1 MTGCRSITNASER
14 ESVRLASRIWNGMRD
29 QATLEKFLD
38 VSPGLFYSARKAR
51 VFVEHWSP
59 SGDAYY
65 SDDDVA
71 GFDEFLAQF
80 RYEHRLHQPGAGDPV
95 SPGAKER
102 ITRLYESRRGVT
114 LLVELCQSCDQAI
127 SPTGHCAGCS

>member
-1 MTGCRSITNASER
+1 M
-14 ESVRLASRIWNGMRD
+14 ASRIWNGMRD

-38 VSPGLFYSARKAR
+38 VSPGLFHSARKAG

-71 GFDEFLAQF
+71 GFDEFLVQF
-80 RYEHRLHQPGAGDPV
+80 RDERRVQKVAGDPV
-95 SPGAKER
+95 SPRAKEQV
-102 ITRLYESRRGVT
+102 TRQYESPRGVT
-114 LLVELCQSCDQAI
+114 LRVKLCQSCDQAI
-127 SPTGHCAGCS
+127 SPAGHCAGCS